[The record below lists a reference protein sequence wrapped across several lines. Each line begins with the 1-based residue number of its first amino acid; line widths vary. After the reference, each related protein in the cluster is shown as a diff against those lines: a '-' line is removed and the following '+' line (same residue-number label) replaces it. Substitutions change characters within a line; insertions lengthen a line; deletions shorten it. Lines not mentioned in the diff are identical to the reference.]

1 MSDHEPKKLLILYI
15 LEILRKHSDLEH
27 TLSQQR
33 ILDILKSEY
42 DVDADRKTVRRNLSK
57 LMAASYPIRYQG
69 SENENEEFR
78 RTGKTGNQETILTNW
93 YYAHEFSTGELRI
106 LIENVLLADG
116 LPQKQ
121 RLELVKKLEGLSS
134 KYLRSSVSRMEAEKD
149 TSLVNAGIPWTL
161 EMIDKA
167 IHTGRQITFCYC
179 DCGTDFKSKPRK
191 DANGKKRKY
200 SVSPYQIIAK
210 NGHQYLICNLPQ
222 YDDLTHFRID
232 RIQSCDLSDEPARPL
247 RNLHG
252 FENGLR
258 LSEYIKAHPNLWSGK
273 ERHITFRCKQNM
285 MNDIADSFGTELD
298 ITQQPDD
305 MILVN
310 VYAGEDDM
318 LLWAVQY
325 ADAVEVTA
333 PQDLR
338 ERIAERLK
346 NALKQY
352 ED

>member
-57 LMAASYPIRYQG
+57 LMAAGYPIRYQG

-93 YYAHEFSTGELRI
+93 YCAHEFSTGELRI

-116 LPQKQ
+116 LPKKQ

-179 DCGTDFKSKPRK
+179 DCGTDFMPKP
-191 DANGKKRKY
+191 
-200 SVSPYQIIAK
+200 
-210 NGHQYLICNLPQ
+210 
-222 YDDLTHFRID
+222 
-232 RIQSCDLSDEPARPL
+232 
-247 RNLHG
+247 
-252 FENGLR
+252 
-258 LSEYIKAHPNLWSGK
+258 
-273 ERHITFRCKQNM
+273 
-285 MNDIADSFGTELD
+285 
-298 ITQQPDD
+298 
-305 MILVN
+305 
-310 VYAGEDDM
+310 
-318 LLWAVQY
+318 
-325 ADAVEVTA
+325 
-333 PQDLR
+333 
-338 ERIAERLK
+338 
-346 NALKQY
+346 
-352 ED
+352 

>member
-1 MSDHEPKKLLILYI
+1 MIKNIAIVS
-15 LEILRKHSDLEH
+15 
-27 TLSQQR
+27 
-33 ILDILKSEY
+33 
-42 DVDADRKTVRRNLSK
+42 
-57 LMAASYPIRYQG
+57 
-69 SENENEEFR
+69 
-78 RTGKTGNQETILTNW
+78 
-93 YYAHEFSTGELRI
+93 
-106 LIENVLLADG
+106 
-116 LPQKQ
+116 
-121 RLELVKKLEGLSS
+121 LSS
-134 KYLRSSVSRMEAEKD
+134 
-149 TSLVNAGIPWTL
+149 GIVG
-161 EMIDKA
+161 E
-167 IHTGRQITFCYC
+167 
-179 DCGTDFKSKPRK
+179 
-191 DANGKKRKY
+191 
-200 SVSPYQIIAK
+200 PYVQ
-210 NGHQYLICNLPQ
+210 
-222 YDDLTHFRID
+222 
-232 RIQSCDLSDEPARPL
+232 
-247 RNLHG
+247 
-252 FENGLR
+252 FEVEIGLR
-258 LSEYIKAHPNLWSGK
+258 RLKEYGLDVKFMPHALKGLEYIKAHPNLWSGK